1 MSTGC
6 TAESKGEEYNPC
18 SFNKVMQGL
27 DDLNKLLDDVKQRLD
42 KSSMSSLLLNAE
54 LVCMFD
60 PLKKEQLDV
69 VKFECNECIER
80 VEERL
85 RRGRE
90 ELATCT
96 TSQ

>member
-1 MSTGC
+1 
-6 TAESKGEEYNPC
+6 
-18 SFNKVMQGL
+18 
-27 DDLNKLLDDVKQRLD
+27 
-42 KSSMSSLLLNAE
+42 MSSLLLNAE